1 METALD
7 RYRNRIQEQEDVEE
21 WCCSQF
27 GCLEGNLALDNPLRV
42 TSIQEWPSVLVLTL
56 KRWRWRGAVVMLDH
70 EVACNRTLDLDGVT
84 YKLVSVATH
93 IGASPTEGHYV
104 AYRNMNGNFVRLDD
118 QVVTAAYT
126 APERAF
132 AMTPKEKAYMLVYIR
147 DDRRELPPNKFRR
160 LTANRTMVLDI
171 SEASD
176 DSASDV
182 IVEEDKDRGL
192 RMNSSEHVV
201 IQHEDR
207 DEDTEMKT
215 FEATSE
221 MAAPARDAYV
231 GFTPE
236 EEAAIEAAFAEIPSP
251 DALVEPEPAKNPGRR
266 PLSKFTPVER
276 AAIESAI
283 KEAGNV
289 KQAVAALAATVPRL
303 SVQDR
308 NAPAYLS
315 PSTVRNWVQN
325 HTKLDRALALAN
337 TTRTRAA
344 VETSANPGSDAPQQP
359 PEAAAATRRAQATVK
374 RRVHPVGSTK
384 HKLPEAAAAVVHEAL
399 KRTNSVA
406 ALTSILEETLPGFST
421 SNADAPVYV
430 ARSTLRNWLARGT
443 PTTSFGSVRDVSWQ
457 QEGMQTFAVGR
468 EQPRPWHPETEPSTV
483 EDEWLLRGSWT
494 FCSLCGRRRPRSNVE
509 NLSCLIPAVNCKH
522 GCDPDAEDLCR
533 PRGALTPQKE
543 EKSAYKLEAYV
554 TPVAR
559 YWEALVLQA
568 GLTGLPLSSALSKK
582 DLYALAPLEIKVDYE
597 TRRGG
602 QATVT
607 SKQKKTVVRGKW
619 NAVSIQA
626 SKLTEAAARV
636 FEWLM
641 SNNKTYVRWVEHH
654 RNLVAENRDSTVP
667 WRDVPTAELLLRC
680 PGIEVAAR
688 PWLYPLDSFADTDLA
703 TRLCKLNWL
712 TVKSKA
718 SLRTSFLRKLTSR
731 CLDYSQD
738 FPLQC
743 LVYDTAMARTIT
755 SIIAVAN
762 QRHIAPEHAAVHQ
775 DMFEGYWM
783 LQIRKL
789 EDVCRMELEKRGSLM
804 GALPN
809 VFFTVAP
816 AEWRYVLPESL
827 TVTDALSQQQSLI
840 TMHLYH
846 TIQTLLE
853 VHLLKNAESLKKVG
867 LERILHWS
875 RGIPADR

>member
-1 METALD
+1 MGKANLPYFGRAVGKANLGRNLSGQGKFALF
-7 RYRNRIQEQEDVEE
+7 RLGRNLSGQGKCALFWVGRAGTLVGKANLPYFGRAVGKANLGRNLSGQGKFTLFGLGWNFSGQG
-21 WCCSQF
+21 QF
-27 GCLEGNLALDNPLRV
+27 ALFWVGRAGTLVGKANLPYFGRAVGKAN
-42 TSIQEWPSVLVLTL
+42 EWPSVLVLTR

-192 RMNSSEHVV
+192 RMNSSENVV

-236 EEAAIEAAFAEIPSP
+236 EEAAIEAAFAEVPSP

-266 PLSKFTPVER
+266 PLSKFAPVER

-289 KQAVAALAATVPRL
+289 KLDVATLAATVPRL

-308 NAPAYLS
+308 NAPTYLS
-315 PSTVRNWVQN
+315 PSTIRNWVQN

-384 HKLPEAAAAVVHEAL
+384 HKLPEAAAAVVDEAL

-443 PTTSFGSVRDVSWQ
+443 PTTSFGSVRDGVLAAGGHANLRSGSRATATMASGDRAQ
-457 QEGMQTFAVGR
+457 HGR
-468 EQPRPWHPETEPSTV
+468 
-483 EDEWLLRGSWT
+483 
-494 FCSLCGRRRPRSNVE
+494 GR
-509 NLSCLIPAVNCKH
+509 
-522 GCDPDAEDLCR
+522 
-533 PRGALTPQKE
+533 
-543 EKSAYKLEAYV
+543 
-554 TPVAR
+554 VA
-559 YWEALVLQA
+559 
-568 GLTGLPLSSALSKK
+568 T
-582 DLYALAPLEIKVDYE
+582 
-597 TRRGG
+597 
-602 QATVT
+602 
-607 SKQKKTVVRGKW
+607 
-619 NAVSIQA
+619 
-626 SKLTEAAARV
+626 ARV
-636 FEWLM
+636 LDFLFTLRSQTASQQRGEPQ
-641 SNNKTYVRWVEHH
+641 
-654 RNLVAENRDSTVP
+654 VP
-667 WRDVPTAELLLRC
+667 N
-680 PGIEVAAR
+680 PGR
-688 PWLYPLDSFADTDLA
+688 QLQ
-703 TRLCKLNWL
+703 TRL
-712 TVKSKA
+712 
-718 SLRTSFLRKLTSR
+718 
-731 CLDYSQD
+731 
-738 FPLQC
+738 
-743 LVYDTAMARTIT
+743 
-755 SIIAVAN
+755 
-762 QRHIAPEHAAVHQ
+762 
-775 DMFEGYWM
+775 
-783 LQIRKL
+783 
-789 EDVCRMELEKRGSLM
+789 
-804 GALPN
+804 
-809 VFFTVAP
+809 
-816 AEWRYVLPESL
+816 
-827 TVTDALSQQQSLI
+827 
-840 TMHLYH
+840 
-846 TIQTLLE
+846 
-853 VHLLKNAESLKKVG
+853 
-867 LERILHWS
+867 
-875 RGIPADR
+875 